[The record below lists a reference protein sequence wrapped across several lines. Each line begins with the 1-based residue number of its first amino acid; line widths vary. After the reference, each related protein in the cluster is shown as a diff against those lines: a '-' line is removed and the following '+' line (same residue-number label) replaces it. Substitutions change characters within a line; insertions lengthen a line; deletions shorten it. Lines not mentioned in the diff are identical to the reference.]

1 MIIKPCMC
9 FFMLSSQS
17 IVNGCT
23 GHFGSTL
30 PFSSLLESFFC
41 GSWLVSLITQAWG
54 ISSFFPLG
62 MSGWKSCGERDK
74 KEEGGNPA
82 TSDKMLV
89 VKRVGAQGLMEFIS
103 CRTLKTWLVTA
114 LVLKWAE
121 VPLGREPRT
130 WRCVKPCP
138 QGLILFLQTSW
149 NLTAAWPHCCGIEGS
164 LTRWWSWYCLPLHH
178 LQGKHQ
184 NHQTTVAGQ
193 AFYSG
198 KHWHTLHT

>member
-1 MIIKPCMC
+1 MYVFLYVVKSVYCQWLHWAFWFHTTLFI
-9 FFMLSSQS
+9 SSW
-17 IVNGCT
+17 I
-23 GHFGSTL
+23 F
-30 PFSSLLESFFC
+30 LL
-41 GSWLVSLITQAWG
+41 WVLALVSLIPQAWG